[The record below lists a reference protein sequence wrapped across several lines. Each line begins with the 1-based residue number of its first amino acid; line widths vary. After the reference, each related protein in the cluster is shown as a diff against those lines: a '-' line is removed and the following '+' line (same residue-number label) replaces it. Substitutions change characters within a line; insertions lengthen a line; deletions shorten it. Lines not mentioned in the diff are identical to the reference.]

1 MVKVKKN
8 TKNGY
13 NTFSY
18 GFTDIEKIVL
28 WVLLMGSPLGTS
40 ALFILY
46 VAIIINLP
54 RIHEKN

>member
-1 MVKVKKN
+1 MKKN